1 MLKIRSFQEFLKK
14 LDEIIIRVVI
24 ISLIVATAYTVVTA
38 ISIII

>member
-1 MLKIRSFQEFLKK
+1 MLKVKSFQEFLKK

-24 ISLIVATAYTVVTA
+24 ISLIVATIYTVVTA